1 MLEQN
6 IETPLIEAKQIEEAQ
21 RLATLP
27 HYLGRYMMQFESAV
41 YTHMSRLCESYEG
54 GYWQFYAL
62 SNDGFYMALDSS
74 KKMMIRQGSNYFEQ
88 LLSADT
94 AGIIACLY
102 ALNDLVWKYEG
113 EKDIYK
119 LYELFEALRAYASEH
134 EDGTAIFK
142 VIN

>member
-1 MLEQN
+1 MLEQR
-6 IETPLIEAKQIEEAQ
+6 IEIPVIEATQVSEAQ

-27 HYLGRYMMQFESAV
+27 HYLGRYMVQFESAV

-62 SNDGFYMALDSS
+62 SNDGFYMAIDSS
-74 KKMMIRQGSNYFEQ
+74 KKIMVRQGSNYFEQ

-94 AGIIACLY
+94 AGIIACL

-119 LYELFEALRAYASEH
+119 LYELFEALRAYALEH
-134 EDGTAIFK
+134 EDSTAIFK
-142 VIN
+142 AIN

>member
-1 MLEQN
+1 MLEQR
-6 IETPLIEAKQIEEAQ
+6 IEIPVIEATQVSEAQ

-27 HYLGRYMMQFESAV
+27 HYLGRYMVQFESAV

-54 GYWQFYAL
+54 GYWQFYTL
-62 SNDGFYMALDSS
+62 SNDGFYMAMDSS
-74 KKMMIRQGSNYFEQ
+74 KKIMVRQGSNYFEQ

-94 AGIIACLY
+94 AGIIACL

-119 LYELFEALRAYASEH
+119 LYELFEALRAYALEH
-134 EDGTAIFK
+134 EDSTAIFK
-142 VIN
+142 AIN